1 MTVLTEYNNETYRID
16 DVDFNINPMTTFKK
30 RDQDVTIRDY
40 YAEVSGLALL
50 PISFGWTTYIYF
62 DVFLHSFF
70 LFAEISNQNPRY
82 GPTTFD
88 HQTKREDNA
97 RWTG

>member
-30 RDQDVTIRDY
+30 RDQDVAIRDY
-40 YAEVSGLALL
+40 YAEVSGLALSVL
-50 PISFGWTTYIYF
+50 VLGWARYIYF
-62 DVFLHSFF
+62 DVFTFLF

-88 HQTKREDNA
+88 HQTERQDNA